1 MVVSWMETKQVNYNT
16 KLDTQ
21 LSSLEGKLV
30 QLLSVHR
37 ALRDENLRLRQQ
49 LAVASDQGK
58 QLQEQN
64 QQLMDRMAEA
74 SSRLDALLAKIPEV
88 E

>member
-21 LSSLEGKLV
+21 LGSLEGKLA
-30 QLLSVHR
+30 QLLSVHK

-49 LAVASDQGK
+49 LAAASDQGK

-64 QQLMDRMAEA
+64 QQLMERMAEA

>member
-1 MVVSWMETKQVNYNT
+1 METKQVNYNP
-16 KLDTQ
+16 KLDAQ
-21 LSSLEGKLV
+21 LSSLEGKLA

-37 ALRDENLRLRQQ
+37 TLRDENLRLRQQ
-49 LAVASDQGK
+49 LAAASDQGK

>member
-49 LAVASDQGK
+49 LAAASDQGK

-64 QQLMDRMAEA
+64 QLLMDRMAEA